1 MVKGKTPPPD
11 SISLPLCDLLG
22 PVGPG
27 SVPFNRDFLPF
38 SVAAPT
44 SRITSGS
51 GLGRCHIG
59 NQFKK
64 SGIASSCSGVGI
76 GQCFFASA
84 PGEAMSEVRKIPYF

>member
-11 SISLPLCDLLG
+11 SISLPFCDLFS
-22 PVGPG
+22 PVDPG
-27 SVPFNRDFLPF
+27 SVPFDRDFLTF
-38 SVAAPT
+38 SIAAPT

-64 SGIASSCSGVGI
+64 SGIANSFSGVGI
-76 GQCFFASA
+76 GQCFFTSA